1 MIVLDT
7 HVLLWLD
14 QDSPRLGSAARS
26 ILASA
31 AVDGALAVSAITF
44 WEVAMLVAKG
54 RVTTTLDLERW
65 RQELLDAGLQ
75 ELPVDGATGILAT
88 RLAPL
93 HDDPADRMILAAAM
107 KSGAGLVTADER
119 LLAWQGDIVRHDAR
133 L

>member
-14 QDSPRLGSAARS
+14 QDSTRLGSMARS
-26 ILASA
+26 IIASA
-31 AVDGALAVSAITF
+31 AAEGAIAVSAISF

-54 RVTTTLDLERW
+54 RVTTSLDLERW
-65 RQELLDAGLQ
+65 RQDLLDAGLQ
-75 ELPVDGATGILAT
+75 ELPVDGATGFLAT

-93 HDDPADRMILAAAM
+93 HGDPADRMILAAAM
-107 KSGAGLVTADER
+107 QRGAGLVTANER
-119 LLAWQGDIVRHDAR
+119 LLAWQGDIERHEAR